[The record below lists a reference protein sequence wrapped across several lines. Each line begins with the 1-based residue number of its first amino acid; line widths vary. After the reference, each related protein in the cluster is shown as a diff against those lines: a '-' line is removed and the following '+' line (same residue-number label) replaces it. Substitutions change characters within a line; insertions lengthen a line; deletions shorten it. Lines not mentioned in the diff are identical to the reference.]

1 MKDTKLAEILLK
13 LTKIEFR
20 NLEEFL
26 LSPFFN
32 KNQNILK
39 LYYIFKDNYNSLAA
53 GTIEQEEIF
62 SQIFPKEK
70 FDDVKSR
77 KLLSNFTKLV
87 EQYMIILEL
96 ENNKV
101 NTNIIL
107 LNAFKDRNITKSFE
121 SLKQVIL
128 KEKTVGIKM
137 NEKYYQDM
145 VNLYAQMLS
154 YHADSIS
161 PEYEVLISK
170 LEAAQNYKFIIS
182 KLNINYLSNYVKNN
196 SNKNFNQR
204 NWQFEEVVKF
214 IEKNKAEIKKDH
226 PVVYL
231 HYLNYRMT
239 IEDESPSS
247 FNEMKSFIEEHIS
260 QIDKASVRFF
270 LMNMNNYCVKLY
282 WNGSNEA
289 LTDILRINSYLDSND
304 ILFIDKKV
312 NANNFLTVVNLS
324 LKLNAVQWVENFLTK
339 YKDRFPEELKESTI
353 YLTLARILTSKKE
366 YDKALYALGKVKYVN
381 YFYYINSKLLL
392 CKLYYELNYLKEI
405 TSIIESI
412 KQFQKRNENIPNVM
426 NKAINNFISYL
437 KKLVRMKMNNNERLD
452 YDEIMKASY
461 TAEKEWL
468 ADKVKELVHM
478 IPKAS

>member
-1 MKDTKLAEILLK
+1 MKDTKLSEILLK

-26 LSPFFN
+26 QSPFFN

-39 LYYIFKDNYNSLAA
+39 LYYIFKENYPQLSSGMLVQ
-53 GTIEQEEIF
+53 TEIF
-62 SQIFPKEK
+62 KQIFPKEK

-77 KLLSNFTKLV
+77 KLISNFTKLV
-87 EQYMIILEL
+87 EQYLVILEL

-107 LNAFKDRNITKSFE
+107 LGAFKDRNITKSFE

-128 KEKTVGIKM
+128 KEKTLGIKM
-137 NEKYYQDM
+137 NEKYYRDM
-145 VNLYAQMLS
+145 VSLYQQMLS
-154 YHADSIS
+154 FHADTIS
-161 PEYEVLISK
+161 PEYELLIQK
-170 LEAAQNYKFIIS
+170 LEEAQNYKFVIS
-182 KLNINYLSNYVKNN
+182 KLNINYLINYIKNN

-204 NWQFEEVVKF
+204 NWVFEEAVKF
-214 IEKNKAEIKKDH
+214 VEDNKDVIKGEH

-231 HYLNYRMT
+231 HYLNYKMT
-239 IEDESPSS
+239 FDESNSDAYK
-247 FNEMKSFIEEHIS
+247 EMKGFIEEHVD
-260 QIDKASVRFF
+260 QIDNASIRFF

-289 LTDILRINSYLDSND
+289 LSDILRINSYLDDRD

-324 LKLNAVQWVENFLTK
+324 LKLNAVQWVENFLNK
-339 YKDRFPEELKESTI
+339 YKDRLPEELKDSTI
-353 YLTLARILTSKKE
+353 YLTLSRILFAKKDF
-366 YDKALYALGKVKYVN
+366 DKSLFALGKVRYIN

-405 TSIIESI
+405 SSIIESI
-412 KQFQKRNENIPNVM
+412 KQFQKRNDNIPNAM
-426 NKAINNFISYL
+426 NKAINNFLSYL
-437 KKLVRMKMNNNERLD
+437 KKLVRMKMNGNENLSSE
-452 YDEIMKASY
+452 EIIKATY

-468 ADKVKELVHM
+468 AEKVKELFQSFT
-478 IPKAS
+478 KAS

>member
-39 LYYIFKDNYNSLAA
+39 LFYIFKDNYHLLTTGMMA
-53 GTIEQEEIF
+53 QEDIF
-62 SQIFPKEK
+62 KQIFPKEK

-87 EQYMIILEL
+87 EQYLIILEL

-121 SLKQVIL
+121 SLKQIIL
-128 KEKTVGIKM
+128 KEKTLGIKM

-161 PEYEVLISK
+161 PEYEALITK
-170 LEAAQNYKFIIS
+170 LEESQNYKFIIS
-182 KLNINYLSNYVKNN
+182 KLNINYLSSYVKNN
-196 SNKNFNQR
+196 SNKNFSQR
-204 NWQFEEVVKF
+204 NWGFDDVIKF
-214 IEKNKAEIKKDH
+214 IEKSKAEIKEQH

-231 HYLNYRMT
+231 HYLNFRMT
-239 IEDESPSS
+239 SDDETTSD
-247 FNEMKSFIEEHIS
+247 FNEMKQFIEEHID
-260 QIDKASVRFF
+260 QLDKQSIRFF

-289 LTDILRINSYLDSND
+289 LNDILRINSYLDDKD
-304 ILFIDKKV
+304 ILFLGRKV

-324 LKLNAVQWVENFLTK
+324 LKLNAVQWVENFLNK
-339 YKDRFPEELKESTI
+339 YKDKFPEELKDSTV
-353 YLTLARILTSKKE
+353 YLTLSRILFARRDF
-366 YDKALYALGKVKYVN
+366 DKALFALGKVKYIN

-405 TSIIESI
+405 SSIIESI
-412 KQFQKRNENIPNVM
+412 KQFQKRNDNIPNAM
-426 NKAINNFISYL
+426 NKAINNFLSYL
-437 KKLVRMKMNNNERLD
+437 KKLVRMKTNPSERLS
-452 YDEIMKASY
+452 YEEIIKSTY

-468 ADKVKELVHM
+468 ADKVKELLHSL
-478 IPKAS
+478 PKAS

>member
-39 LYYIFKDNYNSLAA
+39 LYYIFKDNYHLLST
-53 GTIEQEEIF
+53 GEIQQEIIF
-62 SQIFPKEK
+62 RQIFPKEK

-87 EQYMIILEL
+87 EQYLIILEL

-107 LNAFKDRNITKSFE
+107 LNAFKDRNINKSFE
-121 SLKQVIL
+121 SLKQIIL
-128 KEKTVGIKM
+128 KEKTQGIKM

-154 YHADSIS
+154 YHADTIS
-161 PEYEVLISK
+161 SEYEILISK
-170 LEAAQNYKFIIS
+170 LEEAQNYKFIIS
-182 KLNINYLSNYVKNN
+182 KLNINYLISYVKNN

-204 NWQFEEVVKF
+204 NWVFEDVIKF
-214 IEKNKAEIKKDH
+214 VEKNKKEIKEYH

-231 HYLNYRMT
+231 HYLNYKMT
-239 IEDESPSS
+239 QDDENINSYY
-247 FNEMKSFIEEHIS
+247 EMKEFIENHIDEL
-260 QIDKASVRFF
+260 DKASVRFF

-282 WNGSNEA
+282 WNGNNDV
-289 LTDILRINSYLDSND
+289 LHDILRINSYLDSRD
-304 ILFIDKKV
+304 ILFMDKKV

-324 LKLNAVQWVENFLTK
+324 LKLNATQWVDTFLNK
-339 YKDRFPEELKESTI
+339 YKDRFPDELKESTV
-353 YLTLARILTSKKE
+353 YLTLARILTAKKE
-366 YDKALYALGKVKYVN
+366 FDKALFALGKVKYIN

-405 TSIIESI
+405 SSIIESI
-412 KQFQKRNENIPNVM
+412 KQFQKRNENIPLAM
-426 NKAINNFISYL
+426 NKAINNFLSYL
-437 KKLVRMKMNNNERLD
+437 KKLVRMKMNPNERLSSE
-452 YDEIMKASY
+452 EILKSSY
-461 TAEKEWL
+461 VAEKEWL
-468 ADKVKELVHM
+468 AEKVKELLHSL
-478 IPKAS
+478 PKAS

>member
-1 MKDTKLAEILLK
+1 MKETKLAEIILK

-39 LYYIFKDNYNSLAA
+39 LYYILKDNYHLLPGGMVA
-53 GTIEQEEIF
+53 QEDIF
-62 SQIFPKEK
+62 RQIFPKEK

-87 EQYMIILEL
+87 EQYLIILEL
-96 ENNKV
+96 DTDKV

-107 LNAFKDRNITKSFE
+107 LNAFKDRNITKSFD

-128 KEKTVGIKM
+128 KEKTAVIKM

-154 YHADSIS
+154 YHADTIS
-161 PEYEVLISK
+161 PEYEALITK
-170 LEAAQNYKFIIS
+170 LEEAQNYKFIIS
-182 KLNINYLSNYVKNN
+182 KLNINYLISYVKNN

-204 NWQFEEVVKF
+204 NWIFEDVINFV
-214 IEKNKAEIKKDH
+214 EKHKADIKENH

-231 HYLNYRMT
+231 HYLNYKMT
-239 IEDESPSS
+239 IDEETPAAYS
-247 FNEMKSFIEEHIS
+247 EMKQFIEE
-260 QIDKASVRFF
+260 QIDQLDKSSIRFF

-282 WNGSNEA
+282 WNGSNDA
-289 LTDILRINSYLDSND
+289 LNDILRINSYLDEKD

-324 LKLNAVQWVENFLTK
+324 LKLNAVQWVENFLNK
-339 YKDRFPEELKESTI
+339 YKDRFPEELKDSTL
-353 YLTLARILTSKKE
+353 YLTLSRILFAKKD
-366 YDKALYALGKVKYVN
+366 YDKSLFALGKVKYIN

-405 TSIIESI
+405 SSIIESV
-412 KQFQKRNENIPNVM
+412 KQFQKRNDNIPMAM
-426 NKAINNFISYL
+426 NKAINSFLSYL
-437 KKLVRMKMNNNERLD
+437 KKLVRMKMNPGERLNYED
-452 YDEIMKASY
+452 ILKATY

-468 ADKVKELVHM
+468 AEKVKELVH
-478 IPKAS
+478 PLTKAS

>member
-1 MKDTKLAEILLK
+1 MKDTKLSEILLK

-39 LYYIFKDNYNSLAA
+39 LYYILKDNYHMLST
-53 GTIEQEEIF
+53 GMIEQQEIF
-62 SQIFPKEK
+62 RQIFPKEK

-87 EQYMIILEL
+87 EQYLIILEL
-96 ENNKV
+96 DNNKV

-121 SLKQVIL
+121 SLKQIIL
-128 KEKTVGIKM
+128 KEKTLGIKM

-161 PEYEVLISK
+161 SEYETLITK
-170 LEAAQNYKFIIS
+170 LEEAQNYKFIIS
-182 KLNINYLSNYVKNN
+182 KLNINYLASYVKNN

-204 NWQFEEVVKF
+204 NWCFEDVIKF
-214 IEKNKAEIKKDH
+214 VEKNKDIIKSEH

-231 HYLNYRMT
+231 HYLNYKMT
-239 IEDESPSS
+239 QDEDAPAP
-247 FNEMKSFIEEHIS
+247 FNEMKEFMEAHID
-260 QIDKASVRFF
+260 QLDKASIRFF

-282 WNGSNEA
+282 WNGNNDA
-289 LTDILRINSYLDSND
+289 LNDILRINSYLDEKD

-324 LKLNAVQWVENFLTK
+324 LKLNAVQFVENFLNK
-339 YKDRFPEELKESTI
+339 YKDRFPEELKDSTV
-353 YLTLARILTSKKE
+353 YLTLARILFARKE
-366 YDKALYALGKVKYVN
+366 YDKSLFALGKVKYIN

-405 TSIIESI
+405 SSIIESI
-412 KQFQKRNENIPNVM
+412 KQFQKRNDNIPVAM
-426 NKAINNFISYL
+426 NKAINSFLSYL
-437 KKLVRMKMNNNERLD
+437 KKLVRMKMNPNERLN
-452 YDEIMKASY
+452 YEEILKATY

-468 ADKVKELVHM
+468 ADKVKELIHTL
-478 IPKAS
+478 PKAS

>member
-39 LYYIFKDNYNSLAA
+39 LYYILKDNYSSLPS
-53 GTIEQEEIF
+53 GMVEQQDIF
-62 SQIFPKEK
+62 RQIFPKEK

-87 EQYMIILEL
+87 EQYLIILEL
-96 ENNKV
+96 DNNKV

-121 SLKQVIL
+121 SLKQIIL
-128 KEKTVGIKM
+128 KEKTSGIKM

-154 YHADSIS
+154 YHADTIS
-161 PEYEVLISK
+161 SEYETLITK
-170 LEAAQNYKFIIS
+170 LEEAQNYKFIIS
-182 KLNINYLSNYVKNN
+182 KLNINYLASYVKNN

-204 NWQFEEVVKF
+204 NWIFEDVIKF
-214 IEKNKAEIKKDH
+214 VEKNKSDIKKNH

-231 HYLNYRMT
+231 HYLNYKMT
-239 IEDESPSS
+239 SDEETPGA
-247 FNEMKSFIEEHIS
+247 FIDMKQFIEEN
-260 QIDKASVRFF
+260 IDQLDNASIRFF

-289 LTDILRINSYLDSND
+289 LNDILRINSYLDDKD

-324 LKLNAVQWVENFLTK
+324 LKLNAVQWVENFLNK
-339 YKDRFPEELKESTI
+339 YKDRFPEELKDSTI
-353 YLTLARILTSKKE
+353 YLTLARILFARKD
-366 YDKALYALGKVKYVN
+366 YDKALFALGKVKYIN

-405 TSIIESI
+405 SSIIESI
-412 KQFQKRNENIPNVM
+412 KQFQKRNDNIPTAM
-426 NKAINNFISYL
+426 NKAINSFLTYL
-437 KKLVRMKMNNNERLD
+437 KKLVRMKMNPSERLNYED
-452 YDEIMKASY
+452 ILKATY

-468 ADKVKELVHM
+468 ADKVKELVHV

>member
-39 LYYIFKDNYNSLAA
+39 LYYVFKDTLPLLAS
-53 GTIEQEEIF
+53 GNMVQEEIF
-62 SQIFPKEK
+62 NKIFPHEK

-87 EQYMIILEL
+87 EQYLIVLEL
-96 ENNKV
+96 ENSKV

-145 VNLYAQMLS
+145 VNLYSQMLS
-154 YHADSIS
+154 YHADTIS
-161 PEYEVLISK
+161 PEYEILISK
-170 LEAAQNYKFIIS
+170 LEAAQNFKFIIS
-182 KLNINYLSNYVKNN
+182 KLNINYLISYVKNN

-204 NWQFEEVVKF
+204 NWVFDDVLKF
-214 IEKNKAEIKKDH
+214 VEKNKKEIKDNH

-231 HYLNYRMT
+231 HYLNYKMT
-239 IEDESPSS
+239 QEEETIHAYY
-247 FNEMKSFIEEHIS
+247 EMKTFIENHI
-260 QIDKASVRFF
+260 DELDNASIRFF

-282 WNGSNEA
+282 WNGNNEV
-289 LTDILRINSYLDSND
+289 LQDILRINSYLDDKD
-304 ILFIDKKV
+304 ILFLDKKV

-324 LKLNAVQWVENFLTK
+324 LKLNAVQWVENFLNK
-339 YKDRFPEELKESTI
+339 YKDRFPEELKESTF
-353 YLTLARILTSKKE
+353 YLTLARVLTARKE
-366 YDKALYALGKVKYVN
+366 FDKALFALGKVKYIN

-405 TSIIESI
+405 SSIIESI
-412 KQFQKRNENIPNVM
+412 KQFQKRNENIPMPM
-426 NKAINNFISYL
+426 NKAINSFLSYL
-437 KKLVRMKMNNNERLD
+437 KKLVRMKANPNERLN
-452 YDEIMKASY
+452 YEEILKASY

-468 ADKVKELVHM
+468 AEKVKELIHSL
-478 IPKAS
+478 PKAS

>member
-26 LSPFFN
+26 LSPYFN
-32 KNQNILK
+32 KNQNILR
-39 LYYIFKDNYNSLAA
+39 LYYIFKDNYHLLT
-53 GTIEQEEIF
+53 GGMLTQEDIF
-62 SQIFPKEK
+62 KQIFPKEK
-70 FDDVKSR
+70 FEDVKSR

-87 EQYMIILEL
+87 EEYLIILEL

-121 SLKQVIL
+121 SLKQIIL
-128 KEKTVGIKM
+128 KEKTQGIKM

-161 PEYEVLISK
+161 PEYETLITK
-170 LEAAQNYKFIIS
+170 LEEAQNYKFIIS

-204 NWQFEEVVKF
+204 NWVFDEILKF
-214 IEKNKAEIKKDH
+214 VEQNKSEIKENH

-231 HYLNYRMT
+231 YYLNYRMT
-239 IEDESPSS
+239 TEDDNPSA
-247 FNEMKSFIEEHIS
+247 FNEMKQFIEEHIDEL
-260 QIDKASVRFF
+260 DKQNVRFF

-282 WNGSNEA
+282 WNGNNHA
-289 LTDILRINSYLDSND
+289 LNDILRINSYLDDKD
-304 ILFIDKKV
+304 ILFIGKKV

-324 LKLNAVQWVENFLTK
+324 LKLNAVQWVENFLNK
-339 YKDRFPEELKESTI
+339 YKDRFPEELKDSTVF
-353 YLTLARILTSKKE
+353 LTLARILFARRE
-366 YDKALYALGKVKYVN
+366 YDKSLFALGKVKYIN

-405 TSIIESI
+405 SSIIESI
-412 KQFQKRNENIPNVM
+412 KQFQKRNDNIPDVM
-426 NKAINNFISYL
+426 NKAINNFLSYL
-437 KKLVRMKMNNNERLD
+437 KKLVRMKTNPVESLN
-452 YDEIMKASY
+452 YDEIMKSTY

-468 ADKVKELVHM
+468 AEKVKELSHTFT
-478 IPKAS
+478 KAS

>member
-39 LYYIFKDNYNSLAA
+39 LYYILKDNYTLISSGML
-53 GTIEQEEIF
+53 TQEDIF
-62 SQIFPKEK
+62 KQIFPKEK

-87 EQYMIILEL
+87 EQYLIILEL
-96 ENNKV
+96 DNNKV

-121 SLKQVIL
+121 SLKQIIL

-154 YHADSIS
+154 YHADTIS
-161 PEYEVLISK
+161 PEYEALITK
-170 LEAAQNYKFIIS
+170 LEEAQNYKFIIS
-182 KLNINYLSNYVKNN
+182 KLNINYLINYVKNN

-204 NWQFEEVVKF
+204 NWIFEDVIQFV
-214 IEKNKAEIKKDH
+214 EKHQTDIKKHH

-231 HYLNYRMT
+231 HYLNYKMT
-239 IEDESPSS
+239 IDDDTPEA
-247 FNEMKSFIEEHIS
+247 FNEMKKFIEEHID
-260 QIDKASVRFF
+260 QLDKGSIRFF

-289 LTDILRINSYLDSND
+289 LNDILRINSYLDDKD

-324 LKLNAVQWVENFLTK
+324 LKLNAVQWVENFLNK
-339 YKDRFPEELKESTI
+339 YKDRFPEELKDSTV
-353 YLTLARILTSKKE
+353 YLTLARILFARKE
-366 YDKALYALGKVKYVN
+366 YDKSLFALGKVKYIN

-405 TSIIESI
+405 SSIIESI
-412 KQFQKRNENIPNVM
+412 KQFQKRNDNIPTAM
-426 NKAINNFISYL
+426 NKAINSFLSYL
-437 KKLVRMKMNNNERLD
+437 KKLVRMKMNPSERLNSE
-452 YDEIMKASY
+452 EILKATY

-468 ADKVKELVHM
+468 ADKVKELLHTL
-478 IPKAS
+478 PKAS